1 MKKIKTFTCLLLA
14 NPSSTFDVKMLG
26 HTSNRMSTY
35 SRSCSLSKFEGGGGH
50 QCSLPLVP
58 MALQSVICFIKPST
72 DNGCMMAKSLSIC
85 SPNLY
90 PNPKYHTGAI
100 ISRGLYNF
108 YPIFHCGLYCRAI
121 SITDNLC
128 TKQGN
133 SSIFEPIIRG
143 L

>member
-26 HTSNRMSTY
+26 HTSKRLSTY

-58 MALQSVICFIKPST
+58 TALQSVICFIKPST
-72 DNGCMMAKSLSIC
+72 DYGCMMAKSLTIC

-90 PNPKYHTGAI
+90 ANPKHHMGAI

-108 YPIFHCGLYCRAI
+108 YPICHRSLHSKEANI
-121 SITDNLC
+121 LLNTEILQ
-128 TKQGN
+128 KN
-133 SSIFEPIIRG
+133 SRLIIKSG
-143 L
+143 